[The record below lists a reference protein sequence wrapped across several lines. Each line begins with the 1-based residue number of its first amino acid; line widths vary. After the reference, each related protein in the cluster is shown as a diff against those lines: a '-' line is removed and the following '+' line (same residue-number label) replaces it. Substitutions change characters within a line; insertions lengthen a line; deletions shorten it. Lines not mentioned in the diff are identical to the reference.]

1 MTSTEMTR
9 DAEVHIVWQVSMED
23 WPVQALLFN
32 TFLFH
37 NLSCLPLA
45 NRAEQM
51 QPHQRLQLLRPNC
64 RALISEIVSNELSA
78 HSTKAVCRYW
88 LMVSQQ
94 LWEWVLTILCSWI
107 NMIGN
112 MMELLV
118 GAVCRVRACTL
129 SWMRRTSLWSIRRIW
144 ACSTCNRYS
153 RYACGESAVTMAGW
167 RLSSF
172 EFLHF
177 VLSFE

>member
-1 MTSTEMTR
+1 
-9 DAEVHIVWQVSMED
+9 MED
-23 WPVQALLFN
+23 WPLEALLFN

-37 NLSCLPLA
+37 NYFSWCLPLA

-51 QPHQRLQLLRPNC
+51 QPQRLQLLRPNF
-64 RALISEIVSNELSA
+64 RALISEILSNELSA
-78 HSTKAVCRYW
+78 HSTKADCRHW

-107 NMIGN
+107 NRIGN

-129 SWMRRTSLWSIRRIW
+129 SWMRRTSLWSIRRISV
-144 ACSTCNRYS
+144 CSTSNRYS